1 MNLRVVEKDD
11 LPILLEWFN
20 NHQFLGEYI
29 PLLQQSKT
37 KLEENYDKL
46 TSERKWFFIEK
57 KEGGK
62 IGITSQFTEGR
73 LLEIGFFLIPSE
85 RRKGY
90 CYEAVNILVDYLF
103 LSKNIVRV
111 QAHTDVRNVTSQKVL
126 EKVGFRKEGIVRK
139 SLFIRGEWRDTLLY
153 SILREEWK
161 EPRILTQTSAK
172 KQ

>member
-1 MNLRVVEKDD
+1 M
-11 LPILLEWFN
+11 
-20 NHQFLGEYI
+20 
-29 PLLQQSKT
+29 
-37 KLEENYDKL
+37 
-46 TSERKWFFIEK
+46 
-57 KEGGK
+57 
-62 IGITSQFTEGR
+62 
-73 LLEIGFFLIPSE
+73 LEIGFFLIPSE